1 MAEDK
6 TKKPEELQ
14 NEQLDEV
21 SGGRNGTTVEQI
33 MKVNKELKNPD
44 FIRS

>member
-33 MKVNKELKNPD
+33 MKVNKELMNPD

>member
-14 NEQLDEV
+14 DEQLDEV
-21 SGGRNGTTVEQI
+21 NGGGRIN
-33 MKVNKELKNPD
+33 LKP
-44 FIRS
+44 F

>member
-6 TKKPEELQ
+6 TRKPEVLQ
-14 NEQLDEV
+14 EEQLDEV
-21 SGGRNGTTVEQI
+21 SGGCNGTTVEQI
-33 MKVNKELKNPD
+33 MKVNKELKNPG